1 MEQWWVSIT
10 YTRTNKYNTM
20 NRKFIH
26 YVLLTITDITI
37 KLFIASLATVAI
49 GGILSFIFFWVT
61 GEIVIDNS
69 THFGILG

>member
-1 MEQWWVSIT
+1 
-10 YTRTNKYNTM
+10 M

-37 KLFIASLATVAI
+37 KLFIASLATLAI

-61 GEIVIDNS
+61 GEIVIDNG
-69 THFGILG
+69 TNFGILG

>member
-1 MEQWWVSIT
+1 
-10 YTRTNKYNTM
+10 M

-49 GGILSFIFFWVT
+49 GGILSFIFFWMT